1 MNNINKANA
10 YAKDKKWDKAE
21 KMLLKH
27 IKNVSDISGL
37 HFSYNSLID
46 YSYKQRKEDVNAIDR
61 CLSALRYLVWVT
73 PMVYI
78 SINGNIEFK

>member
-37 HFSYNSLID
+37 HFSYLSPFKID
-46 YSYKQRKEDVNAIDR
+46 FV
-61 CLSALRYLVWVT
+61 
-73 PMVYI
+73 
-78 SINGNIEFK
+78 